1 MPPSEKKSFFI
12 CIIDFR
18 FFEWSTFVTK
28 LAKPPKIQKMSLN
41 GGLNSFQMIPIDV
54 SSGFGS
60 YFYGLMCLQPPENI
74 LSVTTARRKIGH

>member
-1 MPPSEKKSFFI
+1 
-12 CIIDFR
+12 
-18 FFEWSTFVTK
+18 
-28 LAKPPKIQKMSLN
+28 MSLN